1 MSHTN
6 QTTNYSLPQFI
17 TTDKPAWLT
26 DINNAFSDIDTAI
39 KNAADDASQAS
50 TDAGQAITD
59 AGNAQT
65 TANAADAK
73 GGGAVA
79 SIADAFDS
87 TAIYDVGDRVMY
99 NSLFY
104 ECTVAVI
111 TPGPWTGATNWAR
124 ITVEQLINDLNS
136 ALISATKYTVNDVI
150 NTRYMCLA
158 GTVTSS
164 NKKLQFFIPT
174 GKVINTN
181 AVNGASVS
189 GTNFRVYDDTSSEQV
204 SVTDGTWSYNVRPD
218 GLAVTVDFAT
228 ALNESNAVNV
238 YFASSTSFTLTA

>member
-124 ITVEQLINDLNS
+124 VTVEQLINDLNA
-136 ALISATKYTVNDVI
+136 ALFSATRYTVNDTI
-150 NTRYMCLA
+150 NIRYECLA
-158 GTVTSS
+158 GTVTNS
-164 NKKLQFFIPT
+164 NKRLQFFIPVSKT
-174 GKVINTN
+174 IHTSVGSAT
-181 AVNGASVS
+181 VS
-189 GTNFRVYDDTSSEQV
+189 GTNFRVYDDASSEQV
-204 SVTDGTWSYNVRPD
+204 SVSDGTWSYNIKPD
-218 GLAVTVDFAT
+218 GIGVIVDFTT
-228 ALNESNAVNV
+228 ALSESNAVNV
-238 YFASSTSFTLTA
+238 YFNSATTFTLTA

>member
-124 ITVEQLINDLNS
+124 ITVEQLIDAVNNDITAATTYGIGDYISLRYKSYAGLITNSKKRIQFYVDSSKIILN
-136 ALISATKYTVNDVI
+136 
-150 NTRYMCLA
+150 
-158 GTVTSS
+158 TVTGC
-164 NKKLQFFIPT
+164 NI
-174 GKVINTN
+174 
-181 AVNGASVS
+181 S
-189 GTNFRVYDDTSSEQV
+189 GSTFRIYGPAGDEQV
-204 SVTDGTWSYNVRPD
+204 SISDGTFSYVVRND
-218 GLAVTVDFAT
+218 GVQVTIDLTNALQNDDGVVIYFNPAT
-228 ALNESNAVNV
+228 SI
-238 YFASSTSFTLTA
+238 TFT